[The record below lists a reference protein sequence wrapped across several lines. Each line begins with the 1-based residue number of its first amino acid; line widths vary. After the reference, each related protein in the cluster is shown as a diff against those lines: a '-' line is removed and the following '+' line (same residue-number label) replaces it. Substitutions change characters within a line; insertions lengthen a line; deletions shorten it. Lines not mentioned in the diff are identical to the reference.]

1 MKKGFTLVELLG
13 TIVIL
18 SLIVIVAFPSI
29 ISQIKRSNE
38 TIDSSVV
45 NVVKASARQYLT
57 DNKES
62 YPKALEGQTKTFA
75 NLNVLVLIENGYL
88 EESFADKHCEIK
100 NDTLTIK
107 SDSQKYIIEYNEV
120 GGDDDC

>member
-29 ISQIKRSNE
+29 ISQIKKSNE
-38 TIDSSVV
+38 TIDSSTI
-45 NVVKASARQYLT
+45 NIVKSSARQYLT

-75 NLNVLVLIENGYL
+75 SLTVQTLIDKGYL
-88 EESFADKHCEIK
+88 EESFAEKHCEIK

-107 SDSQKYIIEYNEV
+107 ADSQKYIIEYNEV
-120 GGDDDC
+120 GGDEGC